1 MAAVAVS
8 QLQTPKYSATGRLFL
23 VDPNRDFG
31 LDPDRA
37 PYTDPLRYTRM
48 RAQLVASGPVFEG
61 VAGELGTTAEDV
73 ADRVK
78 VLPSRDADFVEIT
91 GVAETAEEADRLVS
105 LVQREYQ
112 TVTTSAQQAPYRRAI
127 EQLAR
132 ERETIL
138 GDLRRVNA
146 EIAASPGS
154 PELLAERA
162 VLRNDYRF
170 LRARQ
175 ARLASNAGLL
185 GAGVLLAE
193 KPVGSSSPVSPRPT
207 RNAVIGGLLGF
218 IVALGLL
225 WWRAGREPIAT
236 SPELVEATL
245 GGPLLAELP
254 PPGRRGGV
262 ANLDDAFDQI
272 AYAILAAREARLVL
286 VAPARETDRR
296 PSVVLRL
303 AAALAAAGKRP
314 AIVDASESRA
324 LTERVGRRNAPG
336 LTDVPQDDG
345 DALTLLEDIEATPGR
360 SVPFL
365 GAGRGRRTSE
375 RAAGYE
381 QATSR
386 LLREFDLVV
395 VDAPQGRSLAAAAS
409 MEARS
414 AAVVVASRETPLDA
428 IAAVRRELTLLKT
441 PLLGFVYVRGRLG
454 ADSRLR
460 AVADDSTQATGARRS
475 RRRPGR

>member
-324 LTERVGRRNAPG
+324 LTERVGRRDAPG

-345 DALTLLEDIEATPGR
+345 DALTLLEEIEATPGR

-365 GAGRGRRTSE
+365 GAGRGR
-375 RAAGYE
+375 YE

-386 LLREFDLVV
+386 LLRDFDLVV